1 MRCIQAKNK
10 TPLPTA
16 PPPTFANP
24 GHEDASEFINL
35 EPFCQAARE
44 AKTDIIFSGTDY
56 GVRTMSTTVAMTMDR
71 FEQHWNLY
79 NRFAALSI
87 EEVEDVGD
95 DDENGLLSTFAC
107 GRLGYSILTI
117 IIRCFNRQTFSL

>member
-1 MRCIQAKNK
+1 MRCIQ
-10 TPLPTA
+10 
-16 PPPTFANP
+16 
-24 GHEDASEFINL
+24 
-35 EPFCQAARE
+35 

-79 NRFAALSI
+79 NRFSALSI

-95 DDENGLLSTFAC
+95 ADENGLLS
-107 GRLGYSILTI
+107 RLHVEGKVIAH
-117 IIRCFNRQTFSL
+117 